1 MPDFAYIA
9 KDRTGEEL
17 SGIVTGPS
25 ADYAIEELH
34 KRGLVVLHVAEDRT
48 GKGDGIPWYKRD
60 LSLIPTTTNTR
71 DLALF
76 TRQLST
82 LFEAGIPL
90 VRGLRGLAADETN
103 KMLSRTVKDVGTK
116 VETGSNLS
124 DAMAYHP
131 RTFNKLYVSMVRAGE
146 GSGTLEDILEH
157 LAVYLEKMDALK
169 TKIRSAM
176 SYPIFV
182 LFVAFTITLFLLL
195 KIVPTFETIYA
206 DLNAELPLPTRMVLW
221 VSNLIQDNILITTGI
236 VLLIMALVLLW
247 RRTPAGRYQWDGMML
262 GLPVFGPIIRKA
274 VVSRFTRTFG
284 ILLKSGLPV
293 LETLELVK
301 GATGNAVIEKAIMDA
316 REEIARGRE
325 ITAAFRGT
333 KKIPEMVLQLMA
345 TGEEAG
351 QLDSMLMKASDF
363 YDRQVE
369 AAVQGLSAL
378 IEPLLIVIVGV
389 IVGVVVI
396 TMYLPIF
403 YLGDAILHGT
413 W

>member
-1 MPDFAYIA
+1 VPDFAYIA
-9 KDRTGEEL
+9 KDRAGEEL
-17 SGIVTGPS
+17 SGIVSVPS
-25 ADYAIEELH
+25 ADHAIEELH

-60 LSLIPTTTNTR
+60 ISLIPTTTNTR

-103 KMLSRTVKDVGTK
+103 KMLSRTVKDVGTR

-274 VVSRFTRTFG
+274 VISRFTRTFG

-301 GATGNAVIEKAIMDA
+301 GATGNAVVEKAIMDA

-325 ITAAFRGT
+325 ITTAFRGT

-378 IEPLLIVIVGV
+378 IEPLLIVIVGA

>member
-9 KDRTGEEL
+9 KDRTGSEL
-17 SGIVTGPS
+17 SGIVNGPS
-25 ADYAIEELH
+25 ADHAIEELH
-34 KRGLVVLHVAEDRT
+34 KRGLVVLHVTEDRA
-48 GKGDGIPWYKRD
+48 GKKDSIPWYKKD
-60 LSLIPTTTNTR
+60 LSLFPSSIGTR

-90 VRGLRGLAADETN
+90 VRGLRGLSADETN
-103 KMLSRTVKDVGTK
+103 KLLGRTVKDVAER
-116 VETGSNLS
+116 VEGGSNLS
-124 DAMAYHP
+124 DAMAMHP
-131 RTFNKLYVSMVRAGE
+131 RTFDTLYVSMVKAGE
-146 GSGTLEDILEH
+146 GSGTLEEILEH

-176 SYPIFV
+176 SYPVFV
-182 LFVAFTITLFLLL
+182 LFTAVTITLFLLL
-195 KIVPTFETIYA
+195 KIVPTFEQIYA
-206 DLNAELPLPTRMVLW
+206 DLDAVLPLPTRMVLW
-221 VSNLIQDNILITTGI
+221 VSRLVQDNILITAGI
-236 VLLIMALVLLW
+236 VMLIMAMTMMW
-247 RRTPAGRYQWDGMML
+247 RRTKVGRYQWDNMML
-262 GLPVFGPIIRKA
+262 HTPVFGPIIRKA
-274 VVSRFTRTFG
+274 VISRFTRTFG

-316 REEIARGRE
+316 REEISRGRE

-351 QLDSMLMKASDF
+351 QMDTMLMKASDF

-369 AAVQGLSAL
+369 AAVQGLAAL
-378 IEPLLIVIVGV
+378 IEPLLIVVVGI

-403 YLGDAILHGT
+403 YLGDAILHGN

>member
-9 KDRTGEEL
+9 KNRTGEEL
-17 SGIVTGPS
+17 SGILTMPS
-25 ADYAIEELH
+25 ADHAIEELH
-34 KRGLVVLHVAEDRT
+34 KQGLIVLHVAEDRT

-60 LSLIPTTTNTR
+60 ISLIPTTTNTR

-124 DAMAYHP
+124 DAMAHHP

-274 VVSRFTRTFG
+274 VISRFTRTFG

-301 GATGNAVIEKAIMDA
+301 GATGNAVVEKAIMDA

-325 ITAAFRGT
+325 ITTAFRGT

-378 IEPLLIVIVGV
+378 IEPLLIVIVGA

>member
-9 KDRTGEEL
+9 KDNAGAELTGVL
-17 SGIVTGPS
+17 SGAT
-25 ADYAIEELH
+25 ADHVIEELH
-34 KRGLVVLHVAEDRT
+34 RKGLVVLHVAEDRT
-48 GKGDGIPWYKRD
+48 GRKGEIPWYKRD
-60 LSLIPTTTNTR
+60 IALIPTGTNTR

-90 VRGLRGLAADETN
+90 VRGLRGLSADETN
-103 KMLSRTVKDVGTK
+103 RQLSRTVKDVADK
-116 VETGSNLS
+116 VESGSNLS
-124 DAMAYHP
+124 DAMEYHP
-131 RTFNKLYVSMVRAGE
+131 RTFNKLYISMVRAGE
-146 GSGTLEDILEH
+146 GSGTLEEILEH

-176 SYPIFV
+176 SYPVFV
-182 LFVAFTITLFLLL
+182 VIVAFVITLFLLL
-195 KIVPTFETIYA
+195 KIVPTFQEIYA

-221 VSNLIQDNILITTGI
+221 VSNLVQNNILLTAGLMM
-236 VLLIMALVLLW
+236 LLFALILLW

-262 GLPVFGPIIRKA
+262 GLPVFGPVIKKA
-274 VVSRFTRTFG
+274 VISRFARTFG

-301 GATGNAVIEKAIMDA
+301 GATGNAVIEKAIGDA
-316 REEIARGRE
+316 RADISKGRE
-325 ITAAFRGT
+325 ITPSFRST
-333 KKIPEMVLQLMA
+333 KKVPEMVLQLMA
-345 TGEEAG
+345 TGEESG
-351 QLDSMLMKASDF
+351 QMDSMLMKASDF

-369 AAVQGLSAL
+369 AAVQGLASL
-378 IEPLLIVIVGV
+378 IEPLLIVFVGLV
-389 IVGVVVI
+389 VGVVVI

-403 YLGDAILHGT
+403 YLGDAILHGN

>member
-1 MPDFAYIA
+1 VPDFAYIA
-9 KDRTGEEL
+9 KNRTGEEL
-17 SGIVTGPS
+17 SGILTMPS
-25 ADYAIEELH
+25 ADHAIEELH
-34 KRGLVVLHVAEDRT
+34 KQGLIVLHVAEDRT

-60 LSLIPTTTNTR
+60 ISLIPTTTNTR

-103 KMLSRTVKDVGTK
+103 KMLSRTVKDVGTR

-236 VLLIMALVLLW
+236 VMLIVALVLLW

-274 VVSRFTRTFG
+274 VISRFTRTFG

-301 GATGNAVIEKAIMDA
+301 GATGNAVVEKAIMDA

-325 ITAAFRGT
+325 ITTAFRGT

-378 IEPLLIVIVGV
+378 IEPLLIVIVGI